1 MNDFVAPGF
10 KRGEEYTLPT
20 GLTDHGVEI
29 LREDVQRLGDE
40 TGRRFV
46 ALEAQLSTHMDQGFF
61 RLSKQIEAIVITGVT
76 SGRIVVES
84 VEDHREKCRRGEHA
98 APKEH
103 HVVTFPN
110 GTTWACCPVCGC
122 ALINGRPDGP
132 KV

>member
-1 MNDFVAPGF
+1 MSDFVAPGF

-20 GLTDHGVEI
+20 GLTDHGGE
-29 LREDVQRLGDE
+29 
-40 TGRRFV
+40 
-46 ALEAQLSTHMDQGFF
+46 
-61 RLSKQIEAIVITGVT
+61 IVITGVT

-84 VEDHREKCRRGEHA
+84 VEDPREKCRRGEHA

>member
-1 MNDFVAPGF
+1 MSDFVAPGF

-20 GLTDHGVEI
+20 GL
-29 LREDVQRLGDE
+29 
-40 TGRRFV
+40 
-46 ALEAQLSTHMDQGFF
+46 A
-61 RLSKQIEAIVITGVT
+61 
-76 SGRIVVES
+76 VVES
-84 VEDHREKCRRGEHA
+84 VEDPREKCRRGEHA